1 MQLGGCEHTAI
12 TWYQHF
18 EDCSGIKMHQQE
30 VLGEKQMS
38 TQATFCYKSNGGKIK
53 QLNYWLSQLAG
64 ILESKW
70 P

>member
-1 MQLGGCEHTAI
+1 
-12 TWYQHF
+12 
-18 EDCSGIKMHQQE
+18 MHQQE

-38 TQATFCYKSNGGKIK
+38 IQATFRCKSNGGKIK